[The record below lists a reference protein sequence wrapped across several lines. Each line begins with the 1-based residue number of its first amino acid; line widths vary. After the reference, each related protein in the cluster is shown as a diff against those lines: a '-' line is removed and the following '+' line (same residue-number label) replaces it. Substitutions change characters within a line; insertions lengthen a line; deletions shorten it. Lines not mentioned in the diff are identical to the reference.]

1 MQEATEEAGEIGKIF
16 DISPSEGTRTII
28 QRMLDAIE
36 NGGVT
41 PRGLKD
47 EREYGRFSAHS
58 NFDYSYGDYQAEKY
72 IIDALLEDFNEMY
85 ERGFVDTDMLM
96 QRYGQYGT
104 GGSGEGMSVN
114 PEDVSNG
121 VEKGASKAN
130 QSVVA
135 ALNTL
140 IAAVNRS
147 NSRPV
152 NVTISPSAR
161 MGRMNKQS
169 DMFLEYVIGG

>member
-1 MQEATEEAGEIGKIF
+1 
-16 DISPSEGTRTII
+16 
-28 QRMLDAIE
+28 MLEKGFVDSDALIE
-36 NGGVT
+36 
-41 PRGLKD
+41 K
-47 EREYGRFSAHS
+47 YGRF
-58 NFDYSYGDYQAEKY
+58 
-72 IIDALLEDFNEMY
+72 
-85 ERGFVDTDMLM
+85 
-96 QRYGQYGT
+96 GT
-104 GGSGEGMSVN
+104 EHATPGEGMSVN

-152 NVTISPSAR
+152 NVTIAPSAR